1 MAPSYISADDILLL
15 NDDLTEV
22 TGSAEHAVTS
32 TNIGDV
38 HEAYR
43 RHLAGKV
50 LQRHNKAVKLRELG
64 PILTLLESEVKKG
77 PVPLHQIEER

>member
-1 MAPSYISADDILLL
+1 MCSLQRRSIDDYKMAPSYISADDILLL

-38 HEAYR
+38 HEA
-43 RHLAGKV
+43 
-50 LQRHNKAVKLRELG
+50 
-64 PILTLLESEVKKG
+64 
-77 PVPLHQIEER
+77 